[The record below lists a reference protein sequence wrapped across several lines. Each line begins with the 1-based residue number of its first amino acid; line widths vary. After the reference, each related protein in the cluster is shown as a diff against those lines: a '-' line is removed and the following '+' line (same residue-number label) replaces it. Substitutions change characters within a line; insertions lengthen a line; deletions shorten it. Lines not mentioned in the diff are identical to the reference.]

1 MVEKGAPVK
10 PWVVFPY
17 CQSPQSVSLM
27 ACFDKV
33 KPSAN
38 RSGMADGK
46 HGVLGAPMHMQCKET
61 HK

>member
-10 PWVVFPY
+10 PGFVFPY
-17 CQSPQSVSLM
+17 CQSPQPVSLM

-33 KPSAN
+33 KPLAN

-46 HGVLGAPMHMQCKET
+46 HGVSGAPMHMQCKET

>member
-1 MVEKGAPVK
+1 MVEKGALVK
-10 PWVVFPY
+10 PGFAFPY
-17 CQSPQSVSLM
+17 CQSPQPVSLM

-33 KPSAN
+33 KPPAN
-38 RSGMADGK
+38 HSGMAYRK